1 MEINKNSKT
10 FLYVGLIV
18 SIVAGICSYVILN
31 KAENLVPVIVARKTI
46 EPRTLIKEDM
56 IQIEK
61 VSALNRK
68 ANALD
73 DTELVVGG
81 FSTVKIFEGQDIL
94 QPMVAKQFDER
105 GSSELSLAIPDEN
118 LRAISY
124 PLTKINS
131 MSNTLKK
138 GDFVDIIAT
147 AEKDKLGTDTSITK
161 TILQGV
167 EVFNI
172 DNPTSSTEAGAIT
185 FLLTLEQIE
194 IVNHAFSIG
203 EVKFALNPS
212 NAKPVKTSGVV
223 NKTFCE
229 RFNFNCAKTK

>member
-18 SIVAGICSYVILN
+18 SIVAGICAYVILN

-56 IQIEK
+56 IQVEK

-94 QPMVAKQFDER
+94 QPMVAKQFDEK
-105 GSSELSLAIPDEN
+105 GSSELSLAIPLQYRKRYE
-118 LRAISY
+118 L
-124 PLTKINS
+124 LQH
-131 MSNTLKK
+131 
-138 GDFVDIIAT
+138 V
-147 AEKDKLGTDTSITK
+147 KLS
-161 TILQGV
+161 
-167 EVFNI
+167 F
-172 DNPTSSTEAGAIT
+172 
-185 FLLTLEQIE
+185 
-194 IVNHAFSIG
+194 NHATSNDSYNTASGMSCCNRYAFVLKHSRTPKLQYRKRYELLQRERKCYVN
-203 EVKFALNPS
+203 EVTYKLQYRKRYELLQLAD
-212 NAKPVKTSGVV
+212 V
-223 NKTFCE
+223 
-229 RFNFNCAKTK
+229 RI